1 MSAWCPISVWCGAP
15 SASRPGRQVGRRGC
29 GGVPSF
35 VVEPTGGNEDL
46 GARSSAKEPQG
57 LSPDSHGTRG
67 PAVNLEERIA
77 SLLSQSGCVGYGF
90 AAADPFP
97 EMRERL
103 SDAVASG
110 RSAGLPFTFRQPDI
124 ATDLRSS
131 FPWAGSLVVA
141 AMPYLPAS
149 GSPGPA
155 LPGTARIA
163 RFAASDGY
171 RPLRVALEA
180 VAGLLRAVGHEAE
193 VVIDDAR
200 LVDRAAA
207 VRAGVGW
214 SGSST
219 LVLVPGA
226 GPWVLLGSVVTDAVL
241 GPTDPMRRTCGTC
254 TACLPACPT
263 GAIIAPGVLDARRC
277 LSAVLQSPGAI
288 PADLR
293 IAVADRLYG
302 CDDCLEACPPG
313 DRLLASTA
321 PGTGRVD
328 VYRLLAADDRSL
340 RAAYPHFF
348 VPRNEG
354 RWLRRNALVVLGN
367 TGSGGAVGVLA
378 GYAGHRDPMLRAHAV
393 WSLGR
398 IADARA
404 RAVLELVR
412 RTDPDPEVVSE
423 AAAALAAVAALA

>member
-1 MSAWCPISVWCGAP
+1 VGLRARIGA
-15 SASRPGRQVGRRGC
+15 
-29 GGVPSF
+29 F
-35 VVEPTGGNEDL
+35 LTD
-46 GARSSAKEPQG
+46 
-57 LSPDSHGTRG
+57 
-67 PAVNLEERIA
+67 
-77 SLLSQSGCVGYGF
+77 SGCAGFGF
-90 AAADPFP
+90 AAAAPFP
-97 EMRERL
+97 EVRARL
-103 SDAVASG
+103 VDAVASG
-110 RSAGLPFTFRQPDI
+110 RSAGLPFTFRQPDT

-131 FPWAGSLVVA
+131 FPWAGALVVA

-155 LPGTARIA
+155 APGTARIA
-163 RFAASDGY
+163 RFAASDHY
-171 RPLRVALEA
+171 RPLRVALEG
-180 VAGLLRAVGHEAE
+180 VAGMLVASGHHAE
-193 VVIDDAR
+193 VLIDDAR

-214 SGSST
+214 AGSST

-226 GPWVLLGSVVTDAVL
+226 GPWVLLGSVVTDAAL
-241 GPTDPMRRTCGTC
+241 APTEPMRRTCGTC

-277 LSAVLQSPGAI
+277 LSAVLQSSGSI

-293 IAVADRLYG
+293 IAVGDRLYG

-313 DRLLASTA
+313 DRLLASSVPA
-321 PGTGRVD
+321 KGRVD

-367 TGSGGAVGVLA
+367 TGGGGAVGVLA
-378 GYAGHRDPMLRAHAV
+378 GYAAHRDPMLRGHAA

-404 RAVLELVR
+404 RAVLEMVR
-412 RTDPDPEVVSE
+412 RNDPDPEVVAE